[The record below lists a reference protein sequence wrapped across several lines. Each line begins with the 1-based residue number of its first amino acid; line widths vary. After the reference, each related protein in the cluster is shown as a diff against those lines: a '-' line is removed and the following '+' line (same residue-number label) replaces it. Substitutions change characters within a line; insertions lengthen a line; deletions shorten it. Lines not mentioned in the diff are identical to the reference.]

1 MAYSGQVIES
11 KVTKCRQAKRAIA
24 EFITYVSV
32 Y

>member
-11 KVTKCRQAKRAIA
+11 KVTNCQAKRAIA